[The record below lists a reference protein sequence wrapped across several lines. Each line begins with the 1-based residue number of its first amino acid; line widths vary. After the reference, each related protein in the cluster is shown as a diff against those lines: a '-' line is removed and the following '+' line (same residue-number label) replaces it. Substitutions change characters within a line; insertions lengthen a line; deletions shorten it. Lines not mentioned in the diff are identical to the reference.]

1 MAVIRANKCTV
12 ISNDVFTDN
21 TLSLS
26 AKGLLCQMLSFQD
39 GMDISEEKLYACFN
53 NSRNTIRNALNELEQ
68 TGYLKHTVERTDD
81 GKMQSVCIVCDS
93 ITKNESE
100 KL

>member
-26 AKGLLCQMLSFQD
+26 AKGLLCQMLSLQD
-39 GMDISEEKLYACFN
+39 GLDISEEKLSAFFN
-53 NSRNTIRNALNELEQ
+53 DSRAAIKDALNELEQ
-68 TGYLKHTVERTDD
+68 AGYLKHTVERTDD
-81 GKMQSVCIVCDS
+81 GKMQSVCIVRDS
-93 ITKNESE
+93 RTKNESE
-100 KL
+100 EV